1 MRKERKPS
9 PVGSAHSRVE
19 KSLLKAAKA
28 RQFTVRMQIRD
39 TSLPLSASLKSET
52 NSSPLLAVIR
62 NLSIVELVK
71 TAAGRHALANVVVSP
86 MGRSHRLFYGCRCGW
101 HEITTLPISPLC
113 PKCGLNLEVIFWPPP
128 KGIVAVWAEQIV
140 GGGLA
145 CDDIEQKMVH
155 DSWPEA

>member
-1 MRKERKPS
+1 MNDKR
-9 PVGSAHSRVE
+9 AINE
-19 KSLLKAAKA
+19 KRAETIVRWFSTRRGILA
-28 RQFTVRMQIRD
+28 RESGPTIYRSDADQRYQP
-39 TSLPLSASLKSET
+39 PLSASLKSET
-52 NSSPLLAVIR
+52 NSSPLLADIR

-71 TAAGRHALANVVVSP
+71 TAARRHALANVVVSP
-86 MGRSHRLFYGCRCGW
+86 MGRSRRLFYGCRCGW

-145 CDDIEQKMVH
+145 CDV
-155 DSWPEA
+155 